1 MVASDEFC
9 VWYDVVKQS
18 WRPGSQ
24 DGADSRWPRIGELVG
39 RSATNGT
46 LCDGYGSRQF
56 GERTVRIPCA
66 QCPGDPYKRD
76 TWSVLQCSRTPLV
89 PISQRI
95 SPAWR
100 PLSVLGSAPRGVL
113 LVVSDHNNHGL
124 FAQVERVLNQLHL
137 AAERGL
143 TPHVFLGHKVF
154 NAPDACDVGENQ
166 YYERG
171 RGPNVWDYYFE
182 PVSEYTTG
190 AATLGGRP
198 VRLFSAS
205 VEDARRYAIRTAGD
219 AVTSYFE
226 FKRYSEESAHAIRTP
241 RCGRLFFHLQL

>member
-1 MVASDEFC
+1 M
-9 VWYDVVKQS
+9 WYDVVKQS

-39 RSATNGT
+39 RSAINGT
-46 LCDGYGSRQF
+46 VCDGYGSRQF
-56 GERTVRIPCA
+56 GERAGRVPCA

-76 TWSVLQCSRTPLV
+76 TWSVLQCSSTPLV

-143 TPHVFLGHKVF
+143 TPHVFLGHKVGS
-154 NAPDACDVGENQ
+154 GEQ
-166 YYERG
+166 R
-171 RGPNVWDYYFE
+171 RLCRARCLQRFLDT
-182 PVSEYTTG
+182 SE
-190 AATLGGRP
+190 TLPRH
-198 VRLFSAS
+198 FSAS
-205 VEDARRYAIRTAGD
+205 RSSTRLGFPRRNLGAI
-219 AVTSYFE
+219 
-226 FKRYSEESAHAIRTP
+226 SAHSRRRSSTHPTP
-241 RCGRLFFHLQL
+241 ATWATTSTTALLQVRRALELGWYHSK